1 MINEINIE
9 GIVQL
14 LKSIPN
20 EKEYNTPTID
30 FARGKY
36 RYRPSFFKKLKSKLW
51 LIRKG
56 QQKST

>member
-30 FARGKY
+30 FARGRYKY
-36 RYRPSFFKKLKSKLW
+36 KPSFFKKLKNKLW
-51 LIRKG
+51 ALRRPY
-56 QQKST
+56 